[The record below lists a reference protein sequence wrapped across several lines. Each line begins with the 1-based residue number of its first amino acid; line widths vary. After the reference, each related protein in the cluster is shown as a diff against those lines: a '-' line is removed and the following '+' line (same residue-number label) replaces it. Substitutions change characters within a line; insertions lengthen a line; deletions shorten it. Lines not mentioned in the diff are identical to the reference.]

1 MPPQFWGK
9 PESKSPNFGG
19 FRGHSRIYARGLL
32 NRSGNA
38 PSRLNTGPNKSG
50 NSEKSC
56 LTGCGNEASI
66 SMIFWVYSQSNFLK
80 RFFNRPVAIA

>member
-1 MPPQFWGK
+1 
-9 PESKSPNFGG
+9 
-19 FRGHSRIYARGLL
+19 L

-38 PSRLNTGPNKSG
+38 PSRLNTGPSRLNRGLNKSGNELNKSG

-66 SMIFWVYSQSNFLK
+66 SMIFRLYSQSNFLK
-80 RFFNRPVAIA
+80 RLL